1 MEGFMKNFKKM
12 LCILVFSISLA
23 SCSNSLLGSCPDGE
37 IDWMDVVMIDDIQY
51 QHQFPDS
58 ADGSVPISIE
68 KGRKLGEVVY
78 KMADSACSNHQMEN
92 GDATFLEEGTSIY
105 ELKGYPS
112 DLMVIAN
119 DKVYVVDTNIKAK
132 TAAELVPMRNLV
144 ENIHIESTEDG
155 ERIHTFTQPSKTKFL
170 DTWNQLKL
178 EDIESLYKDGKMDGK
193 RLFLEIE
200 LKNGVA
206 FRLIY
211 AIDSN
216 RFNNGAIG
224 NEKIKDV
231 IESEITDIQKESLF
245 DQ

>member
-1 MEGFMKNFKKM
+1 MKRLKKM
-12 LCILVFSISLA
+12 LGILVFTFLLS
-23 SCSNSLLGSCPDGE
+23 SCSNSFLGSCPDGE
-37 IDWMDVVMIDDIQY
+37 IDWVDVVMIDDIQY

-58 ADGSVPISIE
+58 ADESVPISIE

-92 GDATFLEEGTSIY
+92 GDATFLEEGTPIY
-105 ELKGYPS
+105 EFKGYPS
-112 DLMVIAN
+112 DLMVIAK
-119 DKVYVVDTNIKAK
+119 DKVYVVDMNIKAK
-132 TAAELVPMRNLV
+132 TAAELVPMRNLIK
-144 ENIHIESTEDG
+144 NIHIESTEDG
-155 ERIHTFTQPSKTKFL
+155 ERIHTFSQPSKTKFL
-170 DTWNQLKL
+170 DAWDELKL

-206 FRLIY
+206 IRLIY

-231 IESEITDIQKESLF
+231 IESEITDIQEESLF